1 MNGGQ
6 NIPRGSACFF
16 GPLRPKAAV
25 GGAAGPCAR
34 AGHPFSH
41 FQASKNWTHSSL
53 SSLDPRT
60 TTKSIAAVTAH
71 HCWLRSILY
80 LPSKQ
85 FQLLPP
91 LPSSPNPPR
100 PQNPPSLSTR
110 CQSIVRRVTPEPK
123 QTATSS
129 RHLHPLPQTTTPAS
143 TMASASV
150 QNPPAAAA
158 SKAPKKKKANKSDST
173 ESSGLASATPEKA
186 ASAAG
191 DNQDDVSDAPHIRE
205 LKK

>member
-1 MNGGQ
+1 MEDKIFQVVLLASLAHCDPKLQWEGLLARVQGQ
-6 NIPRGSACFF
+6 AT
-16 GPLRPKAAV
+16 
-25 GGAAGPCAR
+25 
-34 AGHPFSH
+34 H
-41 FQASKNWTHSSL
+41 FRIFKPQKNWTHSSL

-60 TTKSIAAVTAH
+60 TTQPIAAVTAH

-80 LPSKQ
+80 LPSNQ

-91 LPSSPNPPR
+91 LPSSRIPPAPKIHPLCR
-100 PQNPPSLSTR
+100 LAASPSSDE
-110 CQSIVRRVTPEPK
+110 SHEPK
-123 QTATSS
+123 QTATSG
-129 RHLHPLPQTTTPAS
+129 HLHPLPQTTTTTS
-143 TMASASV
+143 TMASVSV

-158 SKAPKKKKANKSDST
+158 SKAPKKKKANKSDSI